1 MKKLTGFLT
10 VILTATTL
18 TAFAETNTWQW
29 QSAATPRVYV
39 IEGMWSDVFQIVPAL
54 HNVGL
59 RYTCVSLNELPAT
72 DTELPQ
78 DSVIVLAN
86 VAAPHLK
93 PARVE
98 RIKEFVAAGGGLV
111 VLAGR
116 SAYCQGKYVGTPL
129 EEMLPVT
136 FDFYDSVHQGVPLTR
151 AASATWLT
159 APDVSTKPM
168 AYYLQ
173 TFKPK
178 PDAVVQ
184 LLAGDKPTIVSGT
197 YGKGR
202 VVAVGLTVNGNP
214 PPGAVPFWEWS
225 DWPRLF
231 GQTIEWAAGAR
242 PLQIAGEAGLPPAGK
257 LKPLSTD
264 ELSEYALG
272 LKTPDNL
279 LARALAHPTAEVA
292 DALFVHLTAPDATGK
307 LTLAQAL
314 PVLVPYAKLNW
325 GPHLVERTG
334 TLNPNGEDRNAALV
348 LLGAT
353 RAPEAVPQLLPAV
366 GKPETRLAAIDGLG
380 RTGDP
385 RAIAPLRKA
394 YDDAIR
400 AALVPGETEYFNPD
414 EFAREYSALA
424 TESALGLYRLGDPNG
439 IDRVLSI
446 NRHVKLYSRIFNV
459 ASRREL
465 RNWSDPIALAALR
478 NICDLSSR
486 LNQFAWDKLRRHAE
500 PIPASQLPAFIK
512 AAQTVTNET
521 DVDWFVGEI
530 DASVSTLPPAT
541 WEPLTT
547 AKDGTIARLARS
559 AVAAKPAVTT
569 R

>member
-10 VILTATTL
+10 CILAATTL

-29 QSAATPRVYV
+29 QSAPMPRAYV
-39 IEGMWSDVFQIVPAL
+39 IEGMWSDFFQIVPAL
-54 HNVGL
+54 HSVGL

-72 DTELPQ
+72 DVELPQ
-78 DSVIVLAN
+78 DSVIVVAN
-86 VAAPHLK
+86 VSAPDLK
-93 PARVE
+93 PARVA

-129 EEMLPVT
+129 AEILPVT
-136 FDFYDSVHQGVPLTR
+136 FDFYTNSAPKGVSLTR
-151 AASATWLT
+151 AASATWLPVT
-159 APDVSTKPM
+159 DFSAKPM

-173 TFKPK
+173 TITPK
-178 PDAVVQ
+178 PDAIVQ

-197 YGKGR
+197 FGKGR

-264 ELSEYALG
+264 ELSEFALG

-279 LARALAHPTAEVA
+279 LARALAHPTAEA
-292 DALFVHLTAPDATGK
+292 AEALFVHLTAPDATGK

-325 GPHLVERTG
+325 GPRLVERTG
-334 TLNPNGEDRNAALV
+334 TLNPNREDRNAALV

-353 RAPEAVPQLLPAV
+353 RSPEAIPQLLPAV
-366 GKPETRLAAIDGLG
+366 GKPETKLAAIEGLG

-385 RAIAPLRKA
+385 RAIAPLRRA

-465 RNWSDPIALAALR
+465 RNWNDPIALAILR
-478 NICDLSSR
+478 NICDLSCRVNLS
-486 LNQFAWDKLRRHAE
+486 WDKLRRHAE
-500 PIPASQLPAFIK
+500 PIPASQLTTFIK
-512 AAQTVTNET
+512 AAQTVTDET

-530 DASVSTLPPAT
+530 DASVPTLPPAT
-541 WEPLTT
+541 WLPLVT

-559 AVAAKPAVTT
+559 AVATT
-569 R
+569 QVSK